1 MEKGLGASVWVLP
14 GSSICR
20 VVCLT
25 SSGPGERVQRELQ
38 CVGISGGRQGGAS
51 THSDVETQG
60 SHSAV
65 ESGCARAAL
74 DSLSHGWC
82 FRGCGREFPVPPG
95 GLWSQKM
102 PSPLGSSPGQR
113 SSMS

>member
-1 MEKGLGASVWVLP
+1 M
-14 GSSICR
+14 
-20 VVCLT
+20 VCLA
-25 SSGPGERVQRELQ
+25 SPGPRERVQRELQ
-38 CVGISGGRQGGAS
+38 RVGISGGRQGGAS

-65 ESGCARAAL
+65 ESGRARAAL

-95 GLWSQKM
+95 AIVVAEDAQ
-102 PSPLGSSPGQR
+102 PSRSSPGQR
-113 SSMS
+113 SSVS